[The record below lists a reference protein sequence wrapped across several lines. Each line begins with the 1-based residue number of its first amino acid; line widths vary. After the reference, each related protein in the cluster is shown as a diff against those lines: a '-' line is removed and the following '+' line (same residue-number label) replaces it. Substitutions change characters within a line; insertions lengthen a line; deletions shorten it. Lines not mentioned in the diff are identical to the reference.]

1 MALQTTHTLIFI
13 VMALQTINTHA
24 QSYLKVWDLQKCFV
38 RFVFRKVALN

>member
-24 QSYLKVWDLQKCFV
+24 QSY
-38 RFVFRKVALN
+38 